1 MSYDLIFSLGKKV
14 LSGGELTFEEA
25 LSLTQI
31 AEEDV
36 PLLLAV
42 ANKVREK
49 FTGKTVD
56 TCEIVNARSGNC
68 SEDCKFCAQSVHHEV
83 KFDAYPLMKEED
95 IVAAAQKAQK
105 EGAYRFSIVTAGC
118 GMDQDKDFDSIL
130 KAVRRI
136 VKDTNLHC
144 CCSLGLL
151 RQEHAAALK
160 EAGATRYHHNL
171 EASASYFSEICTTHT
186 YEERV
191 ETVKSVKAAGMQI
204 CSGGILGMGESWK
217 QRVELAFAL
226 KELDVDAVPI
236 NILNAIPGTALAE
249 QKKIRPLEILQAFA
263 VFRMILP
270 RKSIRYAGGREHAL
284 GELAP
289 LGFLSGING
298 MLLGNYLTTSGRGPA
313 EDLQTVTD
321 LGLRLLSVGER

>member
-14 LSGGELTFEEA
+14 LAGGELTFEEA

-31 AEEDV
+31 EEEDI

-42 ANKVREK
+42 ANKVREQ
-49 FTGKTVD
+49 FTGKAVD

-68 SEDCKFCAQSVHHEV
+68 SEDCKFCAQSAHHEV
-83 KFDAYPLMKEED
+83 KFEAYPLMKEED

-118 GMDQDKDFDSIL
+118 GMDKDKDFDSIL

-136 VKDTNLHC
+136 VQDTKMRC

-151 RQEHAAALK
+151 RQEHAEALK

-171 EASASYFSEICTTHT
+171 EASASYFPEICTTHT

-191 ETVKSVKAAGMQI
+191 ETVKNVKAAGMQI
-204 CSGGILGMGESWK
+204 CAGGIIGMGESWK

-226 KELDVDAVPI
+226 RELDVDAVPI
-236 NILNAIPGTALAE
+236 NILNAIPGTAMAE

-313 EDLQTVTD
+313 EDLQTVTE
-321 LGLRLLSVGER
+321 LGLRLLSLEER